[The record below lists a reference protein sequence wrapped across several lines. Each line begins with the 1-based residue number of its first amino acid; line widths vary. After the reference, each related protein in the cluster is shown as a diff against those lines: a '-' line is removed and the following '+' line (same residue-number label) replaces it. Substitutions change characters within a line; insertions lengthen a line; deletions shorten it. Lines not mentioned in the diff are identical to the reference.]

1 MAVGCPQCTAIDGY
15 FLDFAT
21 PLVVPAPDSFMVRPP
36 SSGRVEPWLP
46 PASMPDEADHER
58 HPWPSRNPRSCR
70 IWNRCCRVAA
80 DVSACLF

>member
-46 PASMPDEADHER
+46 PASMPDGAR
-58 HPWPSRNPRSCR
+58 SRTAS
-70 IWNRCCRVAA
+70 VAEPE
-80 DVSACLF
+80 SSFL